1 MATRKTYINSDEE
14 LVIKGAL
21 TIEGNVTQI
30 ETTETIN
37 RLETDQFII
46 NSDGDATTAALTLN
60 GTGSDEATMSYNT
73 TNGIIQFNKNITAT
87 NFTGNVIGQSASAEK
102 FTSAVTVALT
112 GDVTGSATFIGAG
125 NTASIATTIQPNS
138 VVLGTDTTG
147 DYIAGLTGGN
157 GLTVVGSGSEG
168 ATPVVNMDTTGVTA
182 ASYGSASA
190 VSTFT
195 VNGFGQLTTAATTP
209 IQIATSQITSL
220 ESVVEGYFSVNDTG
234 GDGSL
239 TYSNGVFTY
248 TGPSAAEVRAHIS
261 GGTGI
266 AVSGS
271 GVISTTDSEIV
282 HDNLS
287 GFVSNEH
294 VDHSTV
300 TLTAGDGLS
309 GGGDITSSRSFA
321 VDSSVVRTTG
331 SQTISGNKTFSGN
344 QIFTGDVDLSGAGDV
359 SGFTVD
365 GDLVVTGTMTV
376 TTVNA
381 TTETNSVITASSLTL
396 RDGASSNADAQI
408 FVEGNYSGNFPNLK
422 WNHSAN
428 RWQFSNNG
436 TSYNDMLLLSDITG
450 GAGLTFG
457 SGDIAVGQG
466 YGITVNADTIETNN
480 SEVRALFSIS
490 NASGDGALAYNSSTG
505 VITYTGPSATEV
517 RAHLSVGTNTGDGDF
532 QYNDATGQMHYEGP
546 TSSVYRTALQSGDGI
561 DYIQGN
567 GNIRVDSTVVRTSG
581 NQSIAGTKTFDGVLS
596 VPGVSSTTANAIY
609 TESGEAYIYISGQAK
624 KITPTASVGT
634 VASVGSGDIDL
645 YAGKETV
652 ANVDTHGV
660 KSISNG
666 AYATLSEASNVV
678 TVDAN
683 ISAIRS
689 AFSGTGS
696 ISYNAGTGEFSFTDV
711 DRTDATI
718 RGLFSAGGS
727 LSYNSSTGNFS
738 FTERTDSE
746 VRSLFSGTGLI
757 SYNNGTGT
765 FSTTADNYSSWNF
778 NTDTNSAAG
787 IGSGQTLTFTGGT
800 GVNVT
805 HSGQTITITNTNS
818 ADITSVSA
826 GNGLTGGGSAG
837 AVSLAVGAGDLIDVN
852 STSVN
857 VDLTELTDM
866 TQTFAGEDEF
876 VVLDNDYDIDGVTL
890 NYSVQ
895 RRKRADEIGL
905 SKFDND
911 AGFGTITGV
920 TASTGLT
927 GGGSTG
933 NISVALATAGAGAG
947 TYGSTD
953 DNSKIDQITLDA
965 YGRVTSI
972 STGPSGDISRVN
984 ITAGDGLTGSVD
996 TTTGTHTQTLSV
1008 VQATSSAFGGVKVG
1022 YSENGKNYPVELDS
1036 GKMYVN
1042 VPWVDTNTD
1051 TNTTYSAGTGLS
1063 LSGTTFNVGGLTLSE
1078 LASGSIQDA
1087 SSFSTNGFYDT
1098 DGKILTSA
1106 AVNDLIESKGYGDIS
1121 AVLTANGSGL
1131 DGGAA
1136 SGSVNLSID
1145 LTDTNK
1151 FTSTNTA
1158 SKAVVRDTN
1167 GDFAAGT
1174 ITATATQAQYA
1185 DLAENYEADSDYE
1198 PGTVLIL
1205 GGDKEVTV
1213 TDEPGSF
1220 KAMGVVSTDPAHL
1233 MNVDCEGEHVV
1244 AVALRGRIPCKVA
1257 GTCKKGDVLITSDT
1271 SGHAMVAG
1279 DPKLLSP
1286 LQIIGR
1292 ALEHKTS
1299 AAPGVVEIIV

>member
-60 GTGSDEATMSYNT
+60 GTSSDQATMSYNS

-125 NTASIATTIQPNS
+125 NTASIATTIQQNS
-138 VVLGTDTTG
+138 VALGTDTTG
-147 DYIAGLTGGN
+147 DYLAGLTGGN

-168 ATPVVNMDTTGVTA
+168 ATPVVNMDATGVTA

-195 VNGFGQLTTAATTP
+195 VNGLGQLTTAATTP

-220 ESVVEGYFSVNDTG
+220 ESVVEAYFSANDTG

-239 TYSNGVFTY
+239 SYSNGVFTY
-248 TGPSAAEVRAHIS
+248 TGPSASEVRAHFTPGTGIGIS
-261 GGTGI
+261 GGT
-266 AVSGS
+266 
-271 GVISTTDSEIV
+271 ISTNDGAIV

-287 GFVSNEH
+287 GFVANEH

-300 TLTAGDGLS
+300 TLTAGDGLT
-309 GGGDITSSRSFA
+309 GGNGDLTSSQTFS
-321 VDSSVVRTTG
+321 VDNSVIRTTG

-344 QIFTGDVDLSGAGDV
+344 QTFTGDVDLSGAGDV

-396 RDGASSNADAQI
+396 REGAGTGIDSHIYVERGVTGNNA
-408 FVEGNYSGNFPNLK
+408 YLK
-422 WNHSAN
+422 WNESLD
-428 RWQFSNNG
+428 RWQFNNG
-436 TSYNDMLLLSDITG
+436 SSDNNMLLLSDITG

-480 SEVRALFSIS
+480 SQVRALFSIS
-490 NASGDGALAYNSSTG
+490 NASGDGALAYNSGTG
-505 VITYTGPSATEV
+505 VITYTGPSASEV

-532 QYNDATGQMHYEGP
+532 TYNNATGQMHYAGP

-581 NQSIAGTKTFDGVLS
+581 NQTISGTKTFNGALS
-596 VPGVSSTTANAIY
+596 VPGTASTTANAIY
-609 TESGEAYIYISGQAK
+609 TESGEAFIYVGGQAK

-634 VASVGSGDIDL
+634 VASVGSGDINL
-645 YAGKETV
+645 YAGKTTV

-666 AYATLSEASNVV
+666 AYATLSEGSNVV

-683 ISAIRS
+683 ISAIRK
-689 AFSGTGS
+689 AFDGTGS
-696 ISYNAGTGEFSFTDV
+696 INYDEATGVFSFTDA

-718 RGLFSAGGS
+718 RGLFTAGGS
-727 LSYNSSTGNFS
+727 LSYDSNLGNFS

-746 VRSLFSGTGLI
+746 VRSLFSGGNLI
-757 SYNNGTGT
+757 NIAGNGTID
-765 FSTTADNYSSWNF
+765 TTADNYSSWNF

-800 GVNVT
+800 GIGVT
-805 HSGQTITITNTNS
+805 HNVNTKTITITNTNS
-818 ADITSVSA
+818 ADITAVTA
-826 GNGLTGGGSAG
+826 GNGLTGGGTQG
-837 AVSLAVGAGDLIDVN
+837 TVSLAVGAGDLIDVN

-866 TQTFAGEDEF
+866 TQTFVGGDEF
-876 VVLDNDYDIDGVTL
+876 VVLDNDYDVDGVTL
-890 NYSVQ
+890 NFGLQ

-933 NISVALATAGAGAG
+933 SISLALATAGAGAG

-984 ITAGDGLTGSVD
+984 ITAGDGLTGSAD

-1051 TNTTYSAGTGLS
+1051 TNTTYTAGTGLS
-1063 LSGTTFNVGGLTLSE
+1063 LSGTTFSASGLTLSE
-1078 LASGSIQDA
+1078 LASGSYQTS

-1131 DGGAA
+1131 DGGAG

-1151 FTSTNTA
+1151 FTSTNTV

-1167 GDFAAGT
+1167 GNFAAGT

-1185 DLAENYEADSDYE
+1185 DLAENYVADESYE
-1198 PGTVLIL
+1198 PGTVLVI
-1205 GGDKEVTV
+1205 GGQHEVTV
-1213 TDEPGSF
+1213 TEEAGSY
-1220 KAMGVVSTDPAHL
+1220 KVVGVVSTDPAHL

-1244 AVALRGRIPCKVA
+1244 AVALRGRVPCKVI
-1257 GTCKKGDVLITSDT
+1257 GNVNKGDVLVASDT
-1271 SGHAMVAG
+1271 PGYAMVGA
-1279 DPKLLSP
+1279 LSHTLSP
-1286 LQIIGR
+1286 LQIVGR
-1292 ALEHKTS
+1292 SLENKTD
-1299 AAPGVVEIIV
+1299 AMPGIVEIIV

>member
-37 RLETDQFII
+37 RLQTDQFII

-60 GTGSDEATMSYNT
+60 GTGSDQATMSYNS

-102 FTSAVTVALT
+102 FTSDVTVALT

-138 VVLGTDTTG
+138 VALGTDTTG

-195 VNGFGQLTTAATTP
+195 VNGLGQLTTAATTP
-209 IQIATSQITSL
+209 IQIATSQVTSL
-220 ESVVEGYFSVNDTG
+220 ETVVEGYFSATDNG

-239 TYSNGVFTY
+239 SYSNGVFTY
-248 TGPSAAEVRAHIS
+248 TGPSASEVRAHLS

-266 AVSGS
+266 TYNSSTGE
-271 GVISTTDSEIV
+271 ITTTDSDIV
-282 HDNLS
+282 HDNLN
-287 GFVSNEH
+287 GFVANEH
-294 VDHSTV
+294 VNHSTV

-309 GGGDITSSRSFA
+309 GGGDITTSRSFA
-321 VDSSVVRTTG
+321 VDSTVVRTTG
-331 SQTISGNKTFSGN
+331 SQNITGNKTFSGN
-344 QIFTGDVDLSGAGDV
+344 QTFTGDVDLSGAGDV

-381 TTETNSVITASSLTL
+381 STETNSVITASSLTL

-408 FVEGNYSGNFPNLK
+408 FVEGNYGGNFPNLK
-422 WNHSAN
+422 WNSSGN

-436 TSYNDMLLLSDITG
+436 TSYNNMLLLSDITG
-450 GAGLTFG
+450 GAGLTF
-457 SGDIAVGQG
+457 STGDIAVGQG
-466 YGITVNADTIETNN
+466 YGITVNADTVETNN
-480 SEVRALFSIS
+480 AEVRALISIS

-505 VITYTGPSATEV
+505 VITYTGTSAAET
-517 RAHLSVGTNTGDGDF
+517 RAHFSVGTNTGDGDF
-532 QYNDATGQMHYEGP
+532 TYNNATGQMHYEGP
-546 TSSVYRTALQSGDGI
+546 TSTVYRTALQSGDGI

-567 GNIRVDSTVVRTSG
+567 GNIRVDSSVVRTSG
-581 NQSIAGTKTFDGVLS
+581 DQTILGIKTFDGTLL
-596 VPGVSSTTANAIY
+596 VPGSTSTTTNAIY
-609 TESGEAYIYISGQAK
+609 TDSGEAFIYIGGQAK

-634 VASVGSGDIDL
+634 VASVGTGDINL
-645 YAGKETV
+645 YAGKTTI

-683 ISAIRS
+683 ITAIRS

-696 ISYNAGTGEFSFTDV
+696 IGYNASTGEFSFTDV

-727 LSYNSSTGNFS
+727 LSYDSNTGNFS
-738 FTERTDSE
+738 YTERTDSQI
-746 VRSLFSGTGLI
+746 RSLFTGGNLI
-757 SYNNGTGT
+757 TIAGNGTID
-765 FSTTADNYSSWNF
+765 TTADNYASWNF
-778 NTDTNSAAG
+778 DTDTNSAVG
-787 IGSGQTLTFTGGT
+787 VGSGQTLTFAGGT
-800 GVNVT
+800 GVDVT
-805 HSGQTITITNTNS
+805 HSGQTVTITNTNS

-826 GNGLTGGGSAG
+826 GNGLTGGGSSG
-837 AVSLAVGAGDLIDVN
+837 GVSLAVGAGDLIDVN
-852 STSVN
+852 ATSVN
-857 VDLTELTDM
+857 VDLTELSDM
-866 TQTFAGEDEF
+866 TQTFVGGDEF
-876 VVLDNDYDIDGVTL
+876 VVLDNDYDVDGVTL
-890 NYSVQ
+890 NFGLQ

-905 SKFDND
+905 SKFNND
-911 AGFGTITGV
+911 AGFGTITAV
-920 TASTGLT
+920 TAGTGLA
-927 GGGSTG
+927 GGGSSG
-933 NISVALATAGAGAG
+933 SVSLALATAGAGAG

-953 DNSKIDQITLDA
+953 DNTKIDQITLDA
-965 YGRVTSI
+965 YGRVTSVA
-972 STGPSGDISRVN
+972 TGPSGDISRVS
-984 ITAGDGLTGSVD
+984 ITAGNGLTGTAD
-996 TTTGTHTQTLSV
+996 TTTGDHIQTLSV
-1008 VQATSSAFGGVKVG
+1008 VQATSSEFGGVKIG
-1022 YSENGKNYPVELDS
+1022 YTESGKNYPVELDN
-1036 GKMYVN
+1036 GQMYVN

-1051 TNTTYSAGTGLS
+1051 TNTTYTAGTGLS
-1063 LSGTTFNVGGLTLSE
+1063 LAGTTFNVGGLTLSE
-1078 LASGSIQDA
+1078 LASGSYQDA

-1131 DGGAA
+1131 NGGAA

-1145 LTDTNK
+1145 LTDTVK
-1151 FTSTNTA
+1151 FNSTNTVNT
-1158 SKAVVRDTN
+1158 AVVRDTN
-1167 GDFAAGT
+1167 GNFAAGT

-1185 DLAENYEADSDYE
+1185 DLAENYVADESYE
-1198 PGTVLIL
+1198 PGTVLVI
-1205 GGDKEVTV
+1205 GGSQEVTV
-1213 TDEPGSF
+1213 TDEAGSY
-1220 KAMGVVSTDPAHL
+1220 KIVGVVSTDPAHL

-1244 AVALRGRIPCKVA
+1244 AIALRGRVPCKVI
-1257 GTCKKGDVLITSDT
+1257 GNVNKGDVLVA
-1271 SGHAMVAG
+1271 SGTPGYAMVGASAHN
-1279 DPKLLSP
+1279 LSP
-1286 LQIIGR
+1286 LQIVGR
-1292 ALEHKTS
+1292 SLETKTD
-1299 AAPGVVEIIV
+1299 AQPGIIEIIV

>member
-37 RLETDQFII
+37 RLQTDQFII

-60 GTGSDEATMSYNT
+60 GTGSDQATMSYNT

-112 GDVTGSATFIGAG
+112 GDVSGSATFIGAG
-125 NTASIATTIQPNS
+125 NTASIATTIQQNS
-138 VVLGTDTTG
+138 VALGTDTTG
-147 DYIAGLTGGN
+147 DYVAGLTGGN

-168 ATPVVNMDTTGVTA
+168 ATPVVNMDATGVTA

-195 VNGFGQLTTAATTP
+195 VNGLGQLTTAATTP

-220 ESVVEGYFSVNDTG
+220 ESVVKAYFSANDTG

-239 TYSNGVFTY
+239 SYSNGVFTY
-248 TGPSAAEVRAHIS
+248 TGPSAGEVRAHLS

-266 AVSGS
+266 TYNSTS
-271 GVISTTDSEIV
+271 GVISTTDADIV

-287 GFVSNEH
+287 GFVANEH
-294 VDHSTV
+294 INHGSVN
-300 TLTAGDGLS
+300 LTAGDGLS

-321 VDSSVVRTTG
+321 VDNTVVRTTG

-344 QIFTGDVDLSGAGDV
+344 QTFTGDVDLSGAGDV

-422 WNHSAN
+422 WNSSGN

-436 TSYNDMLLLSDITG
+436 VAYNDMLLLSDITG

-466 YGITVNADTIETNN
+466 YGITVNADTVETNN
-480 SEVRALFSIS
+480 SQVRALFSIS
-490 NASGDGALAYNSSTG
+490 NASGDGALAYDNSTG
-505 VITYTGPSATEV
+505 VITYTGPSASEV

-532 QYNDATGQMHYEGP
+532 TYNDATGQMHYAGP

-581 NQSIAGTKTFDGVLS
+581 NQTISGTKTFNGALS
-596 VPGVSSTTANAIY
+596 VPGTASTTANAIY
-609 TESGEAYIYISGQAK
+609 TESGEAFIYVGGQAK

-634 VASVGSGDIDL
+634 VASVGSGDINL
-645 YAGKETV
+645 YAGKTTV

-666 AYATLSEASNVV
+666 AYATLSEGSNVV

-696 ISYNAGTGEFSFTDV
+696 INYNAGTGVFSFTDA

-727 LSYNSSTGNFS
+727 LSYDSNSGNFS

-746 VRSLFSGTGLI
+746 VRSLFTGTGLI
-757 SYNNGTGT
+757 SYNNGSGT

-818 ADITSVSA
+818 ADIDAVTA
-826 GNGLTGGGSAG
+826 GDGLTGGGTQDV
-837 AVSLAVGAGDLIDVN
+837 VSLAVGAGDLIDVN

-866 TQTFAGEDEF
+866 TQTFAGVDEF
-876 VVLDNDYDIDGVTL
+876 VVLDNDYTGNTL

-895 RRKRADEIGL
+895 RRKRAEEIGL

-933 NISVALATAGAGAG
+933 SISLALATAGAGAG

-972 STGPSGDISRVN
+972 STGPSGDISGVN
-984 ITAGDGLTGSVD
+984 ITAGAGLTGSAD

-1051 TNTTYSAGTGLS
+1051 TNTTYTAGTGLS

-1078 LASGSIQDA
+1078 LASGSYQTS

-1106 AVNDLIESKGYGDIS
+1106 AVNDLILSKGYGDIS

-1131 DGGAA
+1131 NGGAA
-1136 SGSVNLSID
+1136 SGSVNLTID
-1145 LTDTNK
+1145 LTDTNI
-1151 FTSTNTA
+1151 FTSTNTV

-1167 GDFAAGT
+1167 GNFAAGT

-1185 DLAENYEADSDYE
+1185 DLAENYVADESYE
-1198 PGTVLIL
+1198 PGTVLVI
-1205 GGDKEVTV
+1205 GGQHEVTV
-1213 TDEPGSF
+1213 TEEAGSY
-1220 KAMGVVSTDPAHL
+1220 KVVGVVSTDPAHL

-1244 AVALRGRIPCKVA
+1244 AVALRGRIPCKVI
-1257 GTCKKGDVLITSDT
+1257 GNVNKGDVLVASDT
-1271 SGHAMVAG
+1271 PGYAMVGAMSHT
-1279 DPKLLSP
+1279 LSP
-1286 LQIIGR
+1286 LQIVGR
-1292 ALEHKTS
+1292 SLETKTD
-1299 AAPGVVEIIV
+1299 AMPGIVEIIV